1 MKKNRIIGMALAGI
15 LMAGVLSACAPAQPP
30 ATPAQQQQPA
40 TPAAPAQTPAEPAA
54 PPAAEAGLGRGVIIA
69 TQNETPSVAPARHT
83 AVAGGFKNVLTHNGL
98 FRVDHATLE
107 PVPDLVESW
116 RPISDTVFEFTLR
129 EGIMFHNG
137 EEMTADD
144 VVASVFYVRTF
155 PYAAASHGSV
165 VGAEAIDRYTFRL
178 DTGQPNAMLFFDLTL
193 QGNFIMPAALIEAG
207 HDFTVDPVGSGPFVF
222 DEWRHGDFLN
232 FVAFDNYFDP
242 ARAARVENVHWRII
256 PEGSSRTIA
265 LEAGEVD
272 FVVEV
277 PFPDIPRMQ
286 ANPDIEVV
294 MIPGTAHN
302 FLLLNNDLP
311 MFSNVYVRRA
321 IHMALD
327 KEAMALAGSDGFA
340 IPTWANMPT
349 VFAGSS
355 LEGTRGFDPDGA
367 RALLAEHGIDPAT
380 IRFEILASNEEGRRR
395 GEVVQSNLADIGIE
409 VTIAMIDLAG
419 WLTVTA
425 SENYEAA
432 FGSFTASNILTFF
445 RSTSHISSIDGP
457 NRSRMRNEEL
467 TALID
472 QAIATIDANE
482 RIAILEEASRMAN
495 EHVGFIPNHLSMV
508 IRAFN
513 SALNVP
519 EVHATGA
526 LNLNM
531 IYWTD

>member
-1 MKKNRIIGMALAGI
+1 MKRIVGMVIAGTF
-15 LMAGVLSACAPAQPP
+15 LFGVLAACTPQAQPTAPDPAVPAQPAQQEP
-30 ATPAQQQQPA
+30 VATPG
-40 TPAAPAQTPAEPAA
+40 TAEPEQ
-54 PPAAEAGLGRGVIIA
+54 PPVQGLGRGVIVA
-69 TQNETPSVAPARHT
+69 TQNETPAVAPARHT
-83 AVAGGFKNVLTHNGL
+83 AVAGSFKNMLTHNGL

-116 RPISDTVFEFTLR
+116 RPLSDTVFEFTLR

-137 EEMTADD
+137 EEMTAED
-144 VVASVFYVRTF
+144 VVASIYYVRTF

-165 VGAEAIDRYTFRL
+165 VGADVVDRYTFTL
-178 DTGQPNAMLFFDLTL
+178 DTGSPNAMLFFDLTL
-193 QGNFIMPAALIEAG
+193 QGNFIMPAALINSG
-207 HDFTVDPVGSGPFVF
+207 HDFTVEPVGSGPFVF

-232 FVAFDNYFDP
+232 FVAFDNYFDTE
-242 ARAARVENVHWRII
+242 RAARVESIHWRII

-272 FVVEV
+272 FIVEV
-277 PFPDIPRMQ
+277 PFPDIPRME
-286 ANPDIEVV
+286 ANPDISVV

-302 FLLLNNDLP
+302 FLLLNNDLE

-349 VFAGSS
+349 VFAGST
-355 LEGTRGFDPDGA
+355 LEGTRDFDPDGA
-367 RALLAEHGIDPAT
+367 RALLAEHNIDPST

-445 RSTSHISSIDGP
+445 RSTSHIASIDGP

-513 SALNVP
+513 SGLHVP
-519 EVHATGA
+519 ETHATGA

-531 IYWTD
+531 VYWVE